1 MNIFFIRNELL
12 LLIYELTKK
21 MDFKK
26 ILTISIVV
34 LLILVGVAIIIGSNK
49 DRRVFFVES
58 FSKPIENTINS
69 RLDKDYSYEI
79 VKVKGETNDTIL
91 IIPCEGCQ
99 PLKLTG
105 KINEKF
111 MNKFGKGKSIMR
123 FEPYKA
129 TEGNLKIIHK
139 IR

>member
-21 MDFKK
+21 MDLKK

-91 IIPCEGCQ
+91 ITPCEGCQ